1 MQQKHYFIKNCPR
14 FLYSLERSKGW
25 FSCLR
30 SNSEDEN
37 DKIKAVDADVNEG
50 KNLKKPR
57 VPDAVSKDNVAVASS
72 SVVNSLNNEVDKIE
86 IDDGVDKQNESGW
99 TQLHYAAFKGWFT
112 MEN

>member
-1 MQQKHYFIKNCPR
+1 MK
-14 FLYSLERSKGW
+14 RSKGW

-37 DKIKAVDADVNEG
+37 DKYKAVDADVNEG

-86 IDDGVDKQNESGW
+86 IDDGVDRQNESGW

-112 MEN
+112 MENWSDFHGVQSHDSSF